1 MATGFQILQTRDQ
14 SDDEHGKNSELID
27 GVQNSQ
33 SPEIVS
39 SFKPC
44 IVKNKILKYNLLTIV
59 VLYVLIINSLVK
71 ENKRD

>member
-44 IVKNKILKYNLLTIV
+44 IVKNKILK
-59 VLYVLIINSLVK
+59 
-71 ENKRD
+71 